1 MIRRGLGKG
10 LGALLPE
17 AAEGTSLQ
25 EIPLDAITPNPFQP
39 RKAYDTQALAELA
52 SSLKGSGLLQPIVV
66 RRKGGQYELIVGE
79 RRWRAAQM
87 AGLERIPAV
96 IREATN
102 AETLELALVE
112 NLLREDINP
121 MEQAEAF
128 HRLVDE
134 FGWTQEELARRIGK
148 DRTSIVNTLRI
159 LKLPP
164 QVQADLR
171 EGRLTM
177 GHAKAL
183 LGLNSTAEQ
192 MAVRNRILAQEWS
205 VRAVEAEIR
214 RVRRHRKPPQKSS
227 DLESLEEGLRMALGT
242 RVAILGTPTRGK
254 IEIGFAS
261 GEELERI
268 SRRIMNGPE

>member
-261 GEELERI
+261 GDELERI

>member
-227 DLESLEEGLRMALGT
+227 DFESLEEGLRMALGT

-261 GEELERI
+261 GDELERI